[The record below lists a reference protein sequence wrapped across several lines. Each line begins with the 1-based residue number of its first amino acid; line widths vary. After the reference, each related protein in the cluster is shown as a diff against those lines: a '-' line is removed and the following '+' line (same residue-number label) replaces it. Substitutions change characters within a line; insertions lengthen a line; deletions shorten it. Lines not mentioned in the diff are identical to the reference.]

1 MIPVLTASIVAF
13 LVAAL
18 VYWLII
24 TTEGAYLGPRVVRW
38 LYDRGAA
45 GYDRFKGQDLEDDA
59 RRLAIPLERALV
71 GVPDPWVLDVATG
84 TGRML
89 TALLRRP
96 GWQGRAIGLDHSLAM
111 LIHARRKVNGYG
123 GKVWLIRKNAA
134 RLPFPDSSFSAVTC
148 IESLEFLPDSRRGLA
163 EMARVLARGGTLLV
177 TNRVG
182 WEARFFPGRA
192 FSEDALTEMLD
203 GLGMTDVRIE
213 RWADIYDLVWAKK
226 GHLGWAKK
234 TEGAD
239 SAATSSISHLL
250 RCPVCGGEM
259 EEGQAVL
266 RCRSH
271 GHAFSDLDRILDL
284 EDRQVLVN

>member
-1 MIPVLTASIVAF
+1 MIPLVAASIVAF

-18 VYWLII
+18 IYWLII

-45 GYDRFKGQDLEDDA
+45 GYDRVKGQDLEDDS
-59 RRLAIPLERALV
+59 RRLATPLERALV
-71 GVPDPWVLDVATG
+71 DVPDPWVLDVGTG

-96 GWQGRAIGLDHSLAM
+96 GWQGRAIGLDNSLPM
-111 LIHARRKVNGYG
+111 LVHARRKVNGYG
-123 GKVWLIRKNAA
+123 GKVWLVRKNAA
-134 RLPFPDSSFSAVTC
+134 RLPFPDGSFSAVTC

-192 FSEDALTEMLD
+192 FSDRALTEILE
-203 GLGMTDVRIE
+203 GLGMSDVRIE

-226 GHLGWAKK
+226 GHLGSAKK
-234 TEGAD
+234 TNGEE
-239 SAATSSISHLL
+239 SAAASSLSQLL

-259 EEGQAVL
+259 EAEQGRI
-266 RCRSH
+266 RCRPL
-271 GHAFSDLDRILDL
+271 GHAFLNPDRILDL
-284 EDRQVLVN
+284 EDRQAMVI